1 MKQSVEGREVGG
13 AIKEVSMSCIL
24 EVPLLSKTGLT
35 NTGARAEK
43 RAVFQMFLL
52 FFHFPYTAHSQSS

>member
-1 MKQSVEGREVGG
+1 MIHSSLGTHAMKQSVEGREVGG

-43 RAVFQMFLL
+43 RAVF
-52 FFHFPYTAHSQSS
+52 

>member
-43 RAVFQMFLL
+43 RAVF
-52 FFHFPYTAHSQSS
+52 